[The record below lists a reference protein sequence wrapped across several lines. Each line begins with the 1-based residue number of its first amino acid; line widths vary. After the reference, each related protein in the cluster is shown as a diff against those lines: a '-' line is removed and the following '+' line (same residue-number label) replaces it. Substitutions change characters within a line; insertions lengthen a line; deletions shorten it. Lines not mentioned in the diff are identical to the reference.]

1 MAIDTRSVMLL
12 RLAELRH
19 MREEAFTRGATP
31 TIRHLEK
38 MIAKTE
44 EHLREA
50 LSRDSEASGA
60 SSGDLVAHEGAL

>member
-12 RLAELRH
+12 RLAELRQ
-19 MREEAFTRGATP
+19 MRDEAVARNATL

-44 EHLREA
+44 EHLRRVVE
-50 LSRDSEASGA
+50 RDVDTSA
-60 SSGDLVAHEGAL
+60 D